1 VCDKLDRAGV
11 SGLRGGPGNNA
22 ANRRVQLV
30 EYAVSTL
37 LVTSADLPMLEAEA
51 RANREQKGGRP

>member
-1 VCDKLDRAGV
+1 MTAGV

-30 EYAVSTL
+30 DNPVSTL